1 VSEQSL
7 PHGVPVSIY
16 RHRVPFYETDAMGVV
31 HHANYVRYLELARI
45 RWMDEHHRPYR
56 EYVAEGLHFA
66 TTRVELDYLRGVKFD
81 EELEIVVW
89 AAWVR
94 GASLRMEYVLRGVGG
109 TVASGATEHAMVGDN
124 GRVRRIPEAQRRAM
138 ASVVAERAGGSAS

>member
-1 VSEQSL
+1 MPEL
-7 PHGVPVSIY
+7 APPAGVPVSHY

-45 RWMDEHHRPYR
+45 LWMDEHHRPYR

-66 TTRVELDYLRGVKFD
+66 TTRVELDYARGVKFD
-81 EELEIVVW
+81 EQIEISVW

-94 GASLRMEYVLRGVGG
+94 GASLRMEYLLRSANGV
-109 TVASGATEHAMVGDN
+109 VASGATEHAMVDNN

-138 ASVVAERAGGSAS
+138 AEVVAERAGGTPS

>member
-1 VSEQSL
+1 MSELS
-7 PHGVPVSIY
+7 PPAFVPVSRY

-45 RWMDEHHRPYR
+45 LWMDEHHRPYR

-66 TTRVELDYLRGVKFD
+66 TTRVELDYLRGVRFD
-81 EELEIVVW
+81 EEVEIAVW

-94 GASLRMEYVLRGVGG
+94 GASLRMEYVLRTASSV
-109 TVASGATEHAMVGDN
+109 VARAVSEHAMVDGD
-124 GRVRRIPEAQRRAM
+124 GRVRRIPEPQRRAM
-138 ASVVAERAGGSAS
+138 ASVVAERAGGSPP